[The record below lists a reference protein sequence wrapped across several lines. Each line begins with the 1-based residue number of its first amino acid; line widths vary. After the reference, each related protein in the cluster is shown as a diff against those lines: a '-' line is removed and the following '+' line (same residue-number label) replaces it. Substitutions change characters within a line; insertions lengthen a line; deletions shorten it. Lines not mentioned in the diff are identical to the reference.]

1 MKTTLLLKLST
12 LLVFTFF
19 NAQAQVTL
27 SHNVD
32 PLTVDVVGLACW
44 NDTTNEYRDN
54 HNARVYNLNEFNIA
68 GDFEISAVEFGQALG
83 DDGKEVHVS
92 IYTSDTE
99 DLTVATLTL
108 VTTTEISLMEANN
121 SSIITVFVNASIPAG
136 SIVVVEIF
144 APDEGASTTQKYFPG
159 FNFNGETDFSWIK
172 VPNCGATNWMI
183 TEVLQTNQQYL
194 INLVG
199 TEVLGVNDIA
209 LDNVTIYPNPTEGD
223 ITIELANSYD
233 IVDVTVTN
241 IIGQQIAS
249 STLEST
255 NKLNLSIDGESG
267 IYFVTMRTS
276 EGNSKT
282 IKVIK
287 K

>member
-144 APDEGASTTQKYFPG
+144 APDE
-159 FNFNGETDFSWIK
+159 
-172 VPNCGATNWMI
+172 
-183 TEVLQTNQQYL
+183 
-194 INLVG
+194 
-199 TEVLGVNDIA
+199 
-209 LDNVTIYPNPTEGD
+209 
-223 ITIELANSYD
+223 
-233 IVDVTVTN
+233 
-241 IIGQQIAS
+241 
-249 STLEST
+249 
-255 NKLNLSIDGESG
+255 
-267 IYFVTMRTS
+267 
-276 EGNSKT
+276 
-282 IKVIK
+282 
-287 K
+287 